1 MKKTNIME
9 NAYGGFDFSKIIASR
24 DAQIYHFQNETGDG
38 EMCCYDLID
47 GIQLSY
53 NKLNMS
59 TAYQKIE
66 TKKGVLQIDH
76 CMDGCYEFELAG
88 KEHAFVSKGD
98 LSVIDLSKVHF
109 EDSCIPT
116 GQYIGL
122 TFFIDIAEAQ
132 KSLDSCFPYGNID
145 LEEIRQKFCQDGTAM
160 LIRSCK
166 EINHIIQELYG
177 VDGEIRLPY
186 SILKMLELF
195 LFLKKVDRCDTGK
208 LPSFSDI
215 VYRATQECYQSI
227 LHNPFERASIS
238 ELATR
243 YAISES
249 SLKRCFVAITGS
261 SIGSFT
267 KSTCLEA
274 SAELLLQ
281 KPSMTIGEIS
291 ELSGYLNQGKYSS
304 AFKACFGET
313 PQQYRKNHLT

>member
-9 NAYGGFDFSKIIASR
+9 NAYSGFDFSEISISE

-53 NKLNMS
+53 NKLHMT

-88 KEHAFVSKGD
+88 KEHTFISKGD
-98 LSVIDLSKVHF
+98 LSIVDLGKAHF
-109 EDSCIPT
+109 ENSCIPT
-116 GQYIGL
+116 GQYFGL

-132 KSLDSCFPYGNID
+132 KSLDACFPYGNID
-145 LEEIRQKFCQDGTAM
+145 LEEIQQKLCQDGIAM
-160 LIRSCK
+160 LIRSRK
-166 EINHIIQELYG
+166 EINHIICELYE
-177 VDGEIRLPY
+177 VNGEIRQPY

-195 LFLKKVDRCDTGK
+195 LFLKKANRCDTGK

-215 VYRATQECYQSI
+215 VYRATQECYQGI
-227 LHNPFERASIS
+227 LHNPFERASIP

-261 SIGSFT
+261 SIGSFK
-267 KSTCLEA
+267 KSVCLEA

-291 ELSGYLNQGKYSS
+291 EISGYLNQGKYSS